1 MIAFCCRRIVLLS
14 QSLKQSQMYTFKKE
28 ERLCSKKLI
37 DELFHSGSSFLL
49 YPFRIVW
56 LRHPLPANVPAQVVI
71 NVPKRRFKKAVHR
84 NLIKRR
90 IREIYRLSKG
100 SELYNFLEDHSGQL
114 LLGIHYVGKDIVD
127 YHLMEKKFKLVLLQL
142 KEAYLKSHIEIG

>member
-1 MIAFCCRRIVLLS
+1 
-14 QSLKQSQMYTFKKE
+14 MYTFKKE

-37 DELFHSGSSFLL
+37 EELFHNGSSFLL

-56 LRHPLPANVPAQVVI
+56 LKHALPEDVPVQVLI

-90 IREIYRLSKG
+90 IRESYRLNKSDD
-100 SELYNFLEDHSGQL
+100 LYVFLEGHSSQL
-114 LLGIHYVGKDIVD
+114 LLAFQYVGKEIAEFEVIN
-127 YHLMEKKFKLVLLQL
+127 KKLKLVLIQL
-142 KEAYLKSHIEIG
+142 KDTYLKNHVEIK

>member
-1 MIAFCCRRIVLLS
+1 
-14 QSLKQSQMYTFKKE
+14 MYTFKKE

-37 DELFHSGSSFLL
+37 EELFHNGSSFLL

-56 LRHPLPANVPAQVVI
+56 LRHSLPGDVPAQVVI

-90 IREIYRLSKG
+90 IREIYRLNKG
-100 SELYNFLEDHSGQL
+100 LELYSFLSDHSAQL
-114 LLGIHYVGKDIVD
+114 LLGIHYVGKDIVE
-127 YHLMEKKFKLVLLQL
+127 YHLMEKKFKLVLSQL
-142 KEAYLKSHIEIG
+142 KEAYLKSHIEI

>member
-1 MIAFCCRRIVLLS
+1 
-14 QSLKQSQMYTFKKE
+14 MYTFKKE

-37 DELFHSGSSFLL
+37 EELFHNGSSFLL

-56 LRHPLPANVPAQVVI
+56 LRHPLPTSVPAQVVI

-90 IREIYRLSKG
+90 IREIYRLNKG

-127 YHLMEKKFKLVLLQL
+127 YHLMEKKFKLVLIQL
-142 KEAYLKSHIEIG
+142 KELYLKSHIAI

>member
-1 MIAFCCRRIVLLS
+1 
-14 QSLKQSQMYTFKKE
+14 MYTFKKE

-49 YPFRIVW
+49 YPFKVVW
-56 LRHPLPANVPAQVVI
+56 LKHPIPTDGPVQIVI

-90 IREIYRLSKG
+90 IREVYRLNKTT
-100 SELYNFLEDHSGQL
+100 ELYHFLQSQSAQL
-114 LLGIHYVGKDIVD
+114 LLGIQYVGKDIAE
-127 YHLMEKKFKLVLLQL
+127 YEFIERKFKKALIQL
-142 KEAYLKSHIEIG
+142 KELYMNNHMGCND

>member
-1 MIAFCCRRIVLLS
+1 
-14 QSLKQSQMYTFKKE
+14 MYTFKKE

-49 YPFRIVW
+49 YPFRVVW
-56 LRHPLPANVPAQVVI
+56 LKHPLPTELPVQVVI

-90 IREIYRLSKG
+90 IREVYRLNKS
-100 SELYNFLEDHSGQL
+100 SELYHFLESHSAQL
-114 LLGIHYVGKDIVD
+114 LLGIQYVGKEIAD
-127 YHLMEKKFKLVLLQL
+127 YDLIEKKFKRTLLQL
-142 KEAYLKSHIEIG
+142 KENYLKNHPA